1 MEIELNTSI
10 QNEHVPEIERL
21 NRTMK
26 EHIWSVYTELIQAYG
41 SVPGE
46 LLRELIY
53 AVTLWLNSFLA

>member
-41 SVPGE
+41 RVPGE

-53 AVTLWLNSFLA
+53 AVTLWLNSFPA